1 MKNHD
6 ISKQKKNWKVAVM
19 VGGILFG
26 SLTLAMFFP
35 MTSTSAGDR
44 EYGNPLVVPPNEES
58 FALSYGEWAGRW
70 WQWAGWGMPVA
81 TNPITDT
88 TGVDCALGQWGP
100 VFFLTGTPGGP
111 SVVRSCTI
119 PAGKGLFFPLDNSAC
134 AVPEDG
140 ATPAEAASLCS
151 GMIDLVDVSSLKLTI
166 DGVQIHNLGQFRT
179 PSPIYSFTGN
189 APNFCSVNCCTNLT
203 PHCYEGFH
211 AQGVGDGYY
220 VMLKPLSAG
229 RHTLHF
235 HAEIPSWGSG
245 ATQDVTYHLNV
256 LKGHEEN
263 EKQDK

>member
-6 ISKQKKNWKVAVM
+6 MIKQKKNWKGVVVAS
-19 VGGILFG
+19 GILVGALAVLLMFPTAG
-26 SLTLAMFFP
+26 TLAQ
-35 MTSTSAGDR
+35 SGG
-44 EYGNPLVVPPNEES
+44 YGSPQVVPPNEEA

-81 TNPITDT
+81 TNPVTDS

-100 VFFLTGTPGGP
+100 VFFLTGSAGGP

-119 PAGKGLFFPLDNSAC
+119 PPGKGLFFPLANFAC

-140 ATPAEAASLCS
+140 ATPAEAARVCS
-151 GMIDLVDVSSLKLTI
+151 DATDLIDIRSLKVTI
-166 DGVQIHNLGQFRT
+166 DGVTLHNLGQFRT
-179 PSPIYSFTGN
+179 PSPVYSFTGN
-189 APNFCSVNCCTNLT
+189 SPNFCSLNCCTNLT

-229 RHTLHF
+229 HHTLHF
-235 HAEIPSWGSG
+235 HAEIPDWGPG

-256 LKGHEEN
+256 LKGHEEK
-263 EKQDK
+263 EAQDK